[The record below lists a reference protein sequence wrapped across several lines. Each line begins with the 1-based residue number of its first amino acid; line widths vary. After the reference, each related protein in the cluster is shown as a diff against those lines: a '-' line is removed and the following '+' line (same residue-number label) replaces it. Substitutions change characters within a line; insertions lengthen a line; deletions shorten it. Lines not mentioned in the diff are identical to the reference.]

1 MRKLCNEAGVLLIY
15 DEIQCGAGRTG
26 QLFHHQ
32 WLNGE
37 ADPDLLAAAK
47 GIGGGFPMGMVLSTK
62 EAASGMAKG
71 VHGTTFGGGPLAMAV
86 GNAVLDVMTEKGFL
100 EHVRRVSGTMTQGL
114 ESLKG
119 RYPELVLEVTGRGLL
134 RGLRMRDDPMP
145 LRGALADR
153 GLLIGTAGNNVLRL
167 APPLIVTD
175 DDVRQAIDIIDQQL
189 ASMITQPGD

>member
-1 MRKLCNEAGVLLIY
+1 VQGEGGVREAPADYLKLIRKLCNETGVLLIY

-26 QLFHHQ
+26 QIFHHQ

-47 GIGGGFPMGMVLSTK
+47 GIGGGFPMGMVLATK

-86 GNAVLDVMTEKGFL
+86 GNAVLDV
-100 EHVRRVSGTMTQGL
+100 
-114 ESLKG
+114 
-119 RYPELVLEVTGRGLL
+119 TGRGLL
-134 RGLRMRDDPMP
+134 RGLRMKQDPMP
-145 LRGALADR
+145 LRAELAER

-167 APPLIVTD
+167 APPLIVTED
-175 DDVRQAIDIIDQQL
+175 EVRQAIDIIDQQL